1 MNYLKVM
8 FQRRHILEH
17 NNGMIDQKYI
27 DNSNDSSYSLGQRVV
42 VKEADAY
49 ALLDILM
56 KLGDELVKI

>member
-1 MNYLKVM
+1 
-8 FQRRHILEH
+8 
-17 NNGMIDQKYI
+17 MIDQKYI

-42 VKEADAY
+42 VKEADTY